1 MLRVVRPLVALL
13 VLTAVVVAVVRTWH
27 SVSGELGS
35 IPAWAVLSA
44 VVLVLA
50 GLVPTVAA
58 WRILM
63 ADLGSPL
70 PWRLAAG
77 VFFVGQLGKYLPGSL
92 WVVLAQSDLAARHG
106 APRRRTAVVGLVQV
120 GLSIV
125 VGLALGVLAV
135 PALVAGG
142 VDRAWLLA
150 LVALPAGAV
159 ILHPPVLNRL
169 VALGLQLLRREPL
182 EHEFSRR
189 AVAAAAAVSAVAW
202 LLIGL
207 QLWVLAV
214 GLDAPPGRALL
225 AAGFGYALAAS
236 VGLLIVFVPAGLGA
250 RDVAI
255 VLTLATMMPRS
266 AATAVAIVSRFVVLV
281 ADLIAAAAGWA
292 YDRSDREIDRMT
304 EAG

>member
-1 MLRVVRPLVALL
+1 MLRAGRALVAVL
-13 VLTAVVVAVVRTWH
+13 VLAAVIVAVIRTWH
-27 SVSGELGS
+27 SVSTEIS
-35 IPAWAVLSA
+35 RIPLWAVA
-44 VVLVLA
+44 AALVLMLL

-58 WRILM
+58 WRILL
-63 ADLGSPL
+63 ADLGSPV
-70 PWRLAAG
+70 PWPAAVG

-106 APRRRTAVVGLVQV
+106 VPRRRTAVVGLVQV
-120 GLSIV
+120 GISIV
-125 VGLALGVLAV
+125 VGLAMGVLAV

-142 VDRAWLLA
+142 VNKAWLVT
-150 LVALPAGAV
+150 LVALPVGAA
-159 ILHPPVLNRL
+159 ILHPPILNRV
-169 VALGLQLLRREPL
+169 VAVGLRVLRREPL

-189 AVAAAAAVSAVAW
+189 AVAGAAVVSAVAW
-202 LLIGL
+202 FLIGM

-236 VGLLIVFVPAGLGA
+236 IGLLIVVVPAGLGA

-255 VLTLATMMPRS
+255 VLTLSTMMPRS

-281 ADLIAAAAGWA
+281 ADLIAACAGWA
-292 YDRSDREIDRMT
+292 YERREQART
-304 EAG
+304 

>member
-1 MLRVVRPLVALL
+1 VLRVLRPLVALL
-13 VLTAVVVAVVRTWH
+13 VLAAVVVAVVRTWH
-27 SVSGELGS
+27 SVSGELS
-35 IPAWAVLSA
+35 RIPVWAVLA
-44 VVLVLA
+44 ALVLMLA

-70 PWRLAAG
+70 PWRAAAG

-106 APRRRTAVVGLVQV
+106 VPRRRTAVVGLVQV
-120 GLSIV
+120 GVSIV
-125 VGLALGVLAV
+125 VGLAMGVLAV

-142 VDRAWLLA
+142 VDRAWLGT
-150 LVALPAGAV
+150 LVALPAGVV
-159 ILHPPVLNRL
+159 ILHPFVLNRL
-169 VALGLQLLRREPL
+169 VAVGLRVLRREPL
-182 EHEFSRR
+182 EHSFSHR
-189 AVAAAAAVSAVAW
+189 AIAMAALVSALAW
-202 LLIGL
+202 FLIGL

-236 VGLLIVFVPAGLGA
+236 IGLLIVFVPAGLGA

-255 VLTLATMMPRS
+255 VLTLSSMMPRS

-281 ADLIAAAAGWA
+281 ADLIAAAAGWS
-292 YDRSDREIDRMT
+292 YERSDRKV
-304 EAG
+304 AA

>member
-1 MLRVVRPLVALL
+1 MLRAGRALVAVL
-13 VLTAVVVAVVRTWH
+13 VLAAVIVAVIRTWH
-27 SVSGELGS
+27 SVSTEIS
-35 IPAWAVLSA
+35 RIPLWAVA
-44 VVLVLA
+44 AALVLMLL

-58 WRILM
+58 WRILL

-70 PWRLAAG
+70 PWPASVG

-106 APRRRTAVVGLVQV
+106 VPRRRTAVVGLVQV
-120 GLSIV
+120 GISIV
-125 VGLALGVLAV
+125 VGLAMGVLAV

-142 VDRAWLLA
+142 VNKAWLVT
-150 LVALPAGAV
+150 LVALPVGAV
-159 ILHPPVLNRL
+159 ILHPPILNRV
-169 VALGLQLLRREPL
+169 VAIALRVLRREPL

-189 AVAAAAAVSAVAW
+189 AVAGAAAVSAVAW
-202 LLIGL
+202 FLIGM

-236 VGLLIVFVPAGLGA
+236 IGLLIVVVPAGLGA

-255 VLTLATMMPRS
+255 VLTLSTMMPRS

-281 ADLIAAAAGWA
+281 ADLIAASAGWA
-292 YDRSDREIDRMT
+292 YERRDKART
-304 EAG
+304 

>member
-1 MLRVVRPLVALL
+1 VLRAGRALVAVL
-13 VLTAVVVAVVRTWH
+13 VLAAVIVAVIRTWH
-27 SVSGELGS
+27 SVSTEIS
-35 IPAWAVLSA
+35 RIPLWAVA
-44 VVLVLA
+44 AALVLMLL

-58 WRILM
+58 WRILL

-70 PWRLAAG
+70 PWPAAVG

-106 APRRRTAVVGLVQV
+106 VPRRRTAVVGLVQV
-120 GLSIV
+120 GISIV
-125 VGLALGVLAV
+125 VGLAMGVLAV

-142 VDRAWLLA
+142 VNKAWLVT
-150 LVALPAGAV
+150 LVALPVGAA
-159 ILHPPVLNRL
+159 ILHPPILNRV
-169 VALGLQLLRREPL
+169 VAVGLRVLRREPL

-189 AVAAAAAVSAVAW
+189 AVAGAAVVSAVAW
-202 LLIGL
+202 FLIGM

-225 AAGFGYALAAS
+225 GAGFGYALAAS
-236 VGLLIVFVPAGLGA
+236 IGLLIVVVPAGLGA

-255 VLTLATMMPRS
+255 VLTLSTMMPRS

-281 ADLIAAAAGWA
+281 ADLIAASAGWA
-292 YDRSDREIDRMT
+292 YERRDRVRT
-304 EAG
+304 